1 MVLTTE
7 KRNMGAE
14 SARLH
19 HLRLYEPFPVM
30 VRGVDANGES
40 FEVNTVL
47 DNISAGGL
55 YVRLGRRVE
64 LGTRLFAIA
73 RLSVTPSEAGPGPR
87 VAIRGVVVRA
97 EPLPDSTW
105 GVALKFTH
113 HRFL

>member
-1 MVLTTE
+1 MLTTE
-7 KRNMGAE
+7 KRNMSAKR
-14 SARLH
+14 ARLH
-19 HLRLYEPFPVM
+19 HLRLYEPFPIT

-55 YVRLGRRVE
+55 YMRLGRRVE
-64 LGTRLFAIA
+64 VGARLFAIV
-73 RLSVTPSEAGPGPR
+73 RLSITQSEPVSVPR
-87 VAIRGVVVRA
+87 VAIRGVVVRI

-105 GVALKFTH
+105 GVAVKFTH